1 MACEPVASNWPTV
14 HSQDDKKVNIYIYIY
29 IYTHTH
35 THTHTHILAGM
46 ILTGGYKII
55 GKTCT
60 STIGPTKLPRGM
72 AWN

>member
-14 HSQDDKKVNIYIYIY
+14 HSQDDKKSEYIYIY
-29 IYTHTH
+29 HG
-35 THTHTHILAGM
+35 GM

-55 GKTCT
+55 EKTST
-60 STIGPTKLPRGM
+60 STIGAPQLPHGM